1 MHGNGSQLL
10 DTADVVVSEIF
21 QGREAHTVAVSQ
33 ELRQVLWLRPVATE
47 GRQQLLATL
56 GEVLLQFVSEVTDLQ
71 HHLVLVLPADMVD
84 DLAQSVGKAEG
95 RAGAGQGR
103 GQGQEQGQGQGQ
115 GRAGQGRA
123 GQGQGRAGQGS
134 REEQEGRALPHYN
147 GLTSVLCEVYRLYP
161 PSPSCRDARPG
172 ASVGASSAHANGQRR
187 SWQFRV

>member
-1 MHGNGSQLL
+1 MVQAQREVPVLLGHSLHDLGGGFHELLQSPKRSVERQPLTVVAVVQHRVHGNGSQLL

-115 GRAGQGRA
+115 GRVGQGRAGAGQGRA
-123 GQGQGRAGQGS
+123 GQQGRAGGQG
-134 REEQEGRALPHYN
+134 
-147 GLTSVLCEVYRLYP
+147 TSSL
-161 PSPSCRDARPG
+161 
-172 ASVGASSAHANGQRR
+172 
-187 SWQFRV
+187 